1 MKEGGGGRETRENK
15 KWEWEW
21 KWRRCCLPAWP
32 GYVRIIVAGEMGK
45 RITHVVGQAEA
56 CPPHR
61 TDEKEKQAGRQGG
74 VAEARRRVAAFHK

>member
-1 MKEGGGGRETRENK
+1 MKEGRGGEGRENK

-56 CPPHR
+56 CPLTGLR
-61 TDEKEKQAGRQGG
+61 RRRSRLAGRGAWQRRG
-74 VAEARRRVAAFHK
+74 VE